1 MTYFIG
7 MMSGTSLDGIDAVL
21 AYQSPQTQQWS
32 VCRHTEV
39 AIPPALKQTL
49 YRLNF
54 PATADSQGNNSSELH
69 TAQLAANAIAQCYA
83 KAYHQL
89 MQKSAIAADE
99 IAADEIAAD
108 EIAAD
113 DIAADDIAAD
123 DIIAIGAHGQTV
135 RHEPN
140 ITSPYSIQLLNGA
153 LLSQLTGQTVVC
165 DFRSKD
171 IAAGGQGAPLA
182 PLFHQ
187 ILFHVKPPFAV
198 VNIGGIANISV
209 IPATGGQNSV
219 SGFDCGP
226 GNCLLDEWCEKH
238 QHQPFDQNGKWAQQ
252 GAVIDSL
259 LQRLLTDDY
268 FALPPPKSSGRD
280 YFNLDWLAY
289 YLQGDEQ
296 AVDVMRTL
304 LQLTATAIDKALPR
318 EIKHCILVG
327 GGAKNKLLC
336 KVLNEKLI
344 KRTNNVTLS
353 CGNDYGFD
361 VQHVEAL
368 GFAILAEHAVN
379 RRHLATQAI
388 TGAKQASILGAVYYA

>member
-7 MMSGTSLDGIDAVL
+7 MMSGTSLDGVDAVL

-54 PATADSQGNNSSELH
+54 PAIADSQGNNRGELH
-69 TAQLAANAIAQCYA
+69 TAQLAANAIARCYA
-83 KAYHQL
+83 KAYHRL
-89 MQKSAIAADE
+89 MQKSAIT
-99 IAADEIAAD
+99 
-108 EIAAD
+108 AD
-113 DIAADDIAAD
+113 DIAADNIAAD

-140 ITSPYSIQLLNGA
+140 IASPYTVQLLNGA

-171 IAAGGQGAPLA
+171 IAVGGQGAPLA

-187 ILFHVKPPFAV
+187 ILFHVNPPFAV
-198 VNIGGIANISV
+198 VNIGGIANISI
-209 IPATGGQNSV
+209 IPAAGSQNSV

-238 QHQPFDQNGKWAQQ
+238 QHQPFDQDGQWAKQ
-252 GAVIDSL
+252 GVVIDSL

-268 FALPPPKSSGRD
+268 FMLPPPKSSGRD
-280 YFNLDWLAY
+280 YFNLEWLAH
-289 YLQGDEQ
+289 YLQGNEQ

-304 LQLTATAIDKALPR
+304 LQLTATAIDRALPR

-336 KVLNEKLI
+336 KVLNEKLTR
-344 KRTNNVTLS
+344 RTNNITLRR
-353 CGNDYGFD
+353 GNDYGFD

-379 RRHLATQAI
+379 RRRLTTQTI
-388 TGAKQASILGAVYYA
+388 TGAKHASILGAVYYA